1 MKTRRWPTLL
11 VAVVGFGMGFA
22 SVGGVA
28 GRAQSP
34 APQRI
39 VSVIPAVT
47 ETLFAIGAGPNVVGI
62 GSFDELPA
70 GSEGA
75 DIARVGALMDPD
87 TERMITLRPDLVFLY
102 ASQVDPRRQLERAGI
117 PVVTY
122 RHGGLDGVV
131 SMIRTIGRRAGRGPQ
146 GEALATRVES
156 GLEAI
161 GARVAG
167 RQRPRT
173 LLVFAREPAALR
185 GVYASGGVGF
195 LHDMLGV
202 AGGDNVFADVGGEN
216 VAQVSSEA
224 ILTAAP
230 DVVLEIRNEGSFG
243 PDTLA
248 VERGV
253 WERLSTVPAVRTGRV
268 HFLSGAEFVVPGPRV
283 LEATEQ
289 LARLLHPDAF

>member
-122 RHGGLDGVV
+122 RHGGLDDVV